1 MKRYQQV
8 KMILETEELNLE
20 WKEVLKSLGKHLE
33 TLKVSLKEAHL
44 DLVSENDHIF
54 EVFEEYDREEDS
66 GGRWNWYGFEDDE
79 PVH

>member
-1 MKRYQQV
+1 MKRYQ
-8 KMILETEELNLE
+8 KLTMILETEREDLE

-66 GGRWNWYGFEDDE
+66 GGRWNWYGADEDE
-79 PVH
+79 KVH